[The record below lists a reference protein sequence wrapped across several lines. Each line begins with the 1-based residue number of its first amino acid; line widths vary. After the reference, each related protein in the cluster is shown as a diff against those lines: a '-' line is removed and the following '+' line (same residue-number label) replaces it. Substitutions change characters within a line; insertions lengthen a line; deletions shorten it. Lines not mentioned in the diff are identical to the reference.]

1 MVPVRPA
8 FRQDGEGV
16 VVARSIARAVLGGTA
31 AAALGLTGCAGT
43 YDLITSQ
50 RFKER
55 PFHTLFVTEDPM
67 EVLEK
72 SQEGDAR
79 ARAMRDLKEPKE
91 AGGTAAQQD
100 RAIAILQE
108 AATVDQRPLV
118 RLAAVEALSRFKDP
132 RVGPILLAAYH
143 QVGPATAG
151 PDVTPAAA
159 VGGDKPALA
168 HFTPDTVKGIQCLS
182 LDALG
187 THKSP
192 DALRLLVEVANKP
205 VEPKPKPAGT
215 IEPAG
220 LFKVDAEFGT
230 GIDRIDI
237 RLAAI
242 RALGAYEKDPTA
254 VRTLVTILKTDKD
267 VAVRGRAHDSLV
279 KITGADLPCDGNA
292 WQAWLDKGGKR

>member
-1 MVPVRPA
+1 M
-8 FRQDGEGV
+8 
-16 VVARSIARAVLGGTA
+16 VLGGAA

-50 RFKER
+50 RFKDR

-67 EVLEK
+67 QVLET

-79 ARAMRDLKEPKE
+79 VRAMRDLREPKE
-91 AGGTAAQQD
+91 NGGTAAQQD

-108 AATVDQRPLV
+108 AATLDQRPLV

-132 RVGPILLAAYH
+132 RVGPILLAAYQ
-143 QVGPATAG
+143 QVSPANAS
-151 PDVTPAAA
+151 PDVTPAASL
-159 VGGDKPALA
+159 GGTKTALG
-168 HFTPDTVKGIQCLS
+168 HFTPDTIKNIQCVS
-182 LDALG
+182 LESLG
-187 THKSP
+187 VHKGP

-205 VEPKPKPAGT
+205 VEPKPKPAGG

-220 LFKVDAEFGT
+220 LFNLQAELGT

-242 RALGAYEKDPTA
+242 RALGSYEKDPTA
-254 VRTLVTILKTDKD
+254 IRTLVTILKTDKD